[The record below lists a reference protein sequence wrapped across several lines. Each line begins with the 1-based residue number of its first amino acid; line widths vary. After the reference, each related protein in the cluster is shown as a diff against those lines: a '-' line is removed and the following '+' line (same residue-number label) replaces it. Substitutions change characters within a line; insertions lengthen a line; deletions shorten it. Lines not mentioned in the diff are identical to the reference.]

1 MIKAVRCP
9 ECGSF
14 RLYRAGL
21 RYRSD
26 GEAVQ
31 RWLCRNC
38 GFRFSKP
45 SVKVNVSG
53 KVCKTLDSGTDLLDA
68 RVFDSDFSREESFSD
83 FSFSRRKDVASHDL
97 TVVGKGLNRFPSYN
111 RNQQVCAQKDAKN
124 LNPTSKI
131 ENALGV
137 EKNHLETAQKVK
149 GKIVELLVY
158 MKRQGYAESTIRLN
172 RIALKVLQE
181 RGANLIDPESVKEV
195 LANQKVWSGNR
206 KRNVINAYT
215 LFLKIQGLKWEKP
228 KVKVSTRFPF
238 IPTEKELNALISGSG
253 KKNASFL
260 QLLKETAMRCGE
272 AKRLEWVN
280 IDLEKNVI
288 TLNKPEKGSNPRM
301 WKVTPKLTGMLNC
314 LPRVSEKVFGD
325 SSLNSMK
332 TTFIKSRKRLALKL
346 QNPRLLRIS
355 FHTFRHWKATMEYHK
370 TKDILHVK
378 NFLGHKS
385 VRNTEI
391 YINIEHTLF
400 QDADDAFTVRV
411 VEKSEEVKSLLEAGF
426 EYVCQKDNLI
436 FLRKRK

>member
-1 MIKAVRCP
+1 MLKCP
-9 ECGSF
+9 KCGSV
-14 RLYRAGL
+14 RLYRAGF
-21 RYRSD
+21 RYLSN
-26 GEAVQ
+26 GKTVQ

-38 GFRFSKP
+38 GFRFSE
-45 SVKVNVSG
+45 SGVKGNVTG
-53 KVCKTLDSGTDLLDA
+53 KVGETLNSKKNYHKI
-68 RVFDSDFSREESFSD
+68 R
-83 FSFSRRKDVASHDL
+83 VASWNPSIDEVSDGLSFLFGEYVTPHNLSIAEKDL
-97 TVVGKGLNRFPSYN
+97 NNLPFYSSKH
-111 RNQQVCAQKDAKN
+111 QVCAQQDAKN
-124 LNPTSKI
+124 LNPTAKS
-131 ENALGV
+131 ENTLGV
-137 EKNHLETAQKVK
+137 EKNHLKNVQQIK

-172 RIALKVLQE
+172 RVALKVLQE
-181 RGANLIDPESVKEV
+181 RGANLLNPESVKEV
-195 LANQKVWSGNR
+195 IANQKVWSGNR

-228 KVKVSTRFPF
+228 RVKISMRFPF
-238 IPTEKELNALISGSG
+238 IPTEKELDTLISGAG

-272 AKRLEWVN
+272 AKRLEWTN

-288 TLNKPEKGSNPRM
+288 TLNNPEKGSNPRM

-314 LPRVSEKVFGD
+314 LPRVSVKVFGD

-378 NFLGHKS
+378 SFLGHKS

-400 QDADDAFTVRV
+400 QDAGDAFTVRV
-411 VEKSEEVKSLLEAGF
+411 VEKPEEVKSLLEAGF

-436 FLRKRK
+436 FLRKPK